1 MERVALDLFPHDK
14 ETRVSQ
20 QHWMRGLDR
29 PILMIPG
36 PTEVPWRVIRAM
48 AQPAMI
54 QYEPPFDEEILEPAC
69 LDLRQ
74 VFQTTGEVLVMPGS
88 GRTGLEAAAS
98 SLVEPGD
105 RVVVVV
111 AGVFGQLMREIM
123 ERAGAAVTAVEVEW
137 GRTLDLAGLERTVAQ
152 TRPKLLT
159 LVHNETST
167 GVTYPAG
174 EIGDIARRHGAL
186 YLLDTVSS
194 LAGLDVPTDAWGVD
208 VNMTGSQKCLAM
220 PLGLAVV
227 SVSPRAFESME
238 RRTRKPTTYAYDL
251 VRWKQQWVPAGR
263 GGGVKEGARRSQP
276 VSIPTHLTQALREA
290 TRMILEEGL
299 PHRIRRHRIA
309 GKAFRAGLA
318 GLKLDLFGEPTLA
331 SDTVS
336 CFRTPPGVAAGAV
349 TRRMRDAYGILIST
363 GIGTDPMRQGALRV
377 GTMGM
382 TASPLYVLPTLSALG
397 MALRDLGYKADTG
410 DALAAAQAIFDAESP

>member
-1 MERVALDLFPHDK
+1 MSRER
-14 ETRVSQ
+14 
-20 QHWMRGLDR
+20 WMRGLDR

-74 VFQTTGEVLVMPGS
+74 VFQTSGEVIAMPGS
-88 GRTGLEAAAS
+88 GRTGLEAAAA
-98 SLVEPGD
+98 SLLEPGD
-105 RVVVVV
+105 AVVVVV
-111 AGVFGQLMREIM
+111 AGVFGGLMREIA
-123 ERAGAAVTAVEVEW
+123 ERLGATVTPVEVEW
-137 GRTLDLAGLERTVAQ
+137 GRPLDLETLERTVARV
-152 TRPKLLT
+152 RPKVLT
-159 LVHNETST
+159 LVHSETST
-167 GVTYPAG
+167 GVTYPGAAVG
-174 EIGDIARRHGAL
+174 EIARRHGAL

-194 LAGLDVPTDAWGVD
+194 LAGLDVQTDAWGVD
-208 VNMTGSQKCLAM
+208 VNMTGSQKCLAL

-227 SVSPRAFESME
+227 SVSPRAFEAME
-238 RRTRKPTTYAYDL
+238 RRRGRPTSYAYDL
-251 VRWKQQWVPAGR
+251 LRWKREWVPAAR
-263 GGGVKEGARRSQP
+263 GGGVPEGTRRNQP
-276 VSIPTHLTQALREA
+276 VSMPTHLTQALREG
-290 TRMILEEGL
+290 TTMILEEGM

-318 GLKLDLFGEPTLA
+318 ALKLDLFGEPALA

-336 CFRTPPGVAAGAV
+336 CFRTPPGIAARAV
-349 TRRMRDAYGILIST
+349 VHRMRDAYGILIST
-363 GIGTDPMRQGALRV
+363 GIGIDRMREGALRV
-377 GTMGM
+377 GTMGL

-410 DALAAAQAIFDAESP
+410 EPLAAAQAVFEAESP

>member
-1 MERVALDLFPHDK
+1 M
-14 ETRVSQ
+14 TN
-20 QHWMRGLDR
+20 QHWRRGLDR

-48 AQPAMI
+48 ARGPVI
-54 QYEPPFDEEILEPAC
+54 QYEPPFDEEVLEPAC

-74 VFQTTGEVLVMPGS
+74 VFQTTGEVVALPGS
-88 GRTGLEAAAS
+88 GRTGLEAAAA

-111 AGVFGQLMREIM
+111 AGVFGWLMKEIM
-123 ERAGAAVTAVEVEW
+123 ERTGAAVTAFDVEP
-137 GRTLDLAGLERTVAQ
+137 GRPLDLESLDRTVGQ
-152 TRPKLLT
+152 VRPKIVT

-167 GVTYPAG
+167 GLTYPAAAVG
-174 EIGDIARRHGAL
+174 EITRRHGAL

-194 LAGLDVPTDAWGVD
+194 LAGLDVQNDAWGVD

-227 SVSPRAFESME
+227 SVSPRAFEAME
-238 RRTRKPTTYAYDL
+238 RRSRRATTFAYDL
-251 VRWKQQWVPAGR
+251 VRWKRQWVPASR
-263 GGGVKEGARRSQP
+263 GGGVPKGGRRNQP
-276 VSIPTHLTQALREA
+276 ISMPTHLVHALREA
-290 TRMILEEGL
+290 TTLILEEGV

-318 GLKLDLFGEPTLA
+318 VLKLDLFGEPSMA

-336 CFRTPPGVAAGAV
+336 CFRTPPGIAPTAV
-349 TRRMRDAYGILIST
+349 VRRMRDAYGILIST
-363 GIGTDPMRQGALRV
+363 GIDSLREVVLRV

-397 MALRDLGYKADTG
+397 MTLRDLGHKPETG
-410 DALAAAQAIFDAESP
+410 EALGAAQAVFDAETP

>member
-1 MERVALDLFPHDK
+1 M
-14 ETRVSQ
+14 SY

-74 VFQTTGEVLVMPGS
+74 VFQTTGEVIPMPGS
-88 GRTGLEAAAS
+88 GRTGLEAAVV

-105 RVVVVV
+105 RVVVVT
-111 AGVFGQLMREIM
+111 AGVFGGLMREITD
-123 ERAGAAVTAVEVEW
+123 RAGGAVTSVEVEW
-137 GRTLDLAGLERTVAQ
+137 GRPLDLEALERTVAQ
-152 TRPKLLT
+152 VRPKILT

-167 GVTYPAG
+167 GLTYPAAAVG
-174 EIGDIARRHGAL
+174 EIARRHGAL

-194 LAGLDVPTDAWGVD
+194 LAGLDVQTDAWGVD

-227 SVSPRAFESME
+227 SVSPRAFEAME
-238 RRTRKPTTYAYDL
+238 RRTRKPSSYAYDL
-251 VRWKQQWVPAGR
+251 VRWKRQWVPASR
-263 GGGVKEGARRSQP
+263 GGGVAEGGRRNQP
-276 VSIPTHLTQALREA
+276 VSMPTHLCQALREA
-290 TRMILEEGL
+290 TRLILEEGM
-299 PHRIRRHRIA
+299 PHRVRRHRIA

-318 GLKLDLFGEPTLA
+318 ALKLDLFGEPTLA

-336 CFRTPPGVAAGAV
+336 CFRTPPGIAAGAV
-349 TRRMRDAYGILIST
+349 VRRMRDAYGILIST
-363 GIGTDPMRQGALRV
+363 GIGVDKMREGALRV
-377 GTMGM
+377 GTMGI

-410 DALAAAQAIFDAESP
+410 EALAAAQAIFDAESP

>member
-1 MERVALDLFPHDK
+1 MGN
-14 ETRVSQ
+14 
-20 QHWMRGLDR
+20 QHWRRGLDR

-74 VFQTTGEVLVMPGS
+74 VFQTSGEVIAMPGS
-88 GRTGLEAAAS
+88 GRTGLEAAAG

-111 AGVFGQLMREIM
+111 AGVFGVLMREIM
-123 ERAGAAVTAVEVEW
+123 ERAGAVVTAVEIEW
-137 GRTLDLAGLERTVAQ
+137 GRALDPDVLERAVAQ
-152 TRPKLLT
+152 VRPKVLT

-167 GVTYPAG
+167 GTTYPGAAVG
-174 EIGDIARRHGAL
+174 EIARRHGAL

-194 LAGLDVPTDAWGVD
+194 LAGLDVQTDAWGVD

-220 PLGLAVV
+220 PLGLAIV
-227 SVSPRAFESME
+227 SVSPRAFEAME
-238 RRTRKPTTYAYDL
+238 RRTRRASTYAYDL
-251 VRWKQQWVPAGR
+251 IRWKREWVPASR
-263 GGGVKEGARRSQP
+263 GGGVREGVRRNQP
-276 VSIPTHLTQALREA
+276 VSMPTHLSQALREA
-290 TRMILEEGL
+290 TTLILEEGL
-299 PHRIRRHRIA
+299 AHRIRRHRIA

-318 GLKLDLFGEPTLA
+318 ALKLDLFGEPSLV

-336 CFRTPPGVAAGAV
+336 CFRAPAGITAPTIV
-349 TRRMRDAYGILIST
+349 RRMRDAYGILIST
-363 GIGTDPMRQGALRV
+363 GIERLREVTLRV
-377 GTMGM
+377 GTMGL

-397 MALRDLGYKADTG
+397 LTLRDVGYKADTSQ
-410 DALAAAQAIFDAESP
+410 ALAAAQEVFDAETP

>member
-1 MERVALDLFPHDK
+1 M
-14 ETRVSQ
+14 SS
-20 QHWMRGLDR
+20 QHWRRGLDR

-48 AQPAMI
+48 AEPPMI

-74 VFQTTGEVLVMPGS
+74 VFQTTGEVIAMPGS
-88 GRTGLEAAAS
+88 GRTGLESAAV

-111 AGVFGQLMREIM
+111 AGVFGALMREIM
-123 ERAGAAVTAVEVEW
+123 ERLGAAVTPSEVEW
-137 GRTLDLAGLERTVAQ
+137 GRALDLEALERTVAQ
-152 TRPKLLT
+152 VRPKVLT

-167 GVTYPAG
+167 GVTYPAAAVG
-174 EIGDIARRHGAL
+174 EIARRHGAL

-194 LAGLDVPTDAWGVD
+194 LAGLDVQTDAWGVD

-220 PLGLAVV
+220 PLGLAMV
-227 SVSPRAFESME
+227 SVSPRAFEAME
-238 RRTRKPTTYAYDL
+238 RRTRRASSYAYDL
-251 VRWKQQWVPAGR
+251 IRWKHLWVPTSR
-263 GGGVKEGARRSQP
+263 GGGVPEGGRRNQP

-290 TRMILEEGL
+290 TRLILEEGL
-299 PHRIRRHRIA
+299 PHRVRRHRIA
-309 GKAFRAGLA
+309 AKAFRAGLA
-318 GLKLDLFGEPTLA
+318 ALKLDLFGEPVLA

-336 CFRTPPGVAAGAV
+336 CFRAPVGIAAPAV
-349 TRRMRDAYGILIST
+349 VRRMRDAYGILIST
-363 GIGTDPMRQGALRV
+363 GIDRLRETTLRV
-377 GTMGM
+377 GTMGL

-397 MALRDLGYKADTG
+397 LALRDLGYKADTG
-410 DALAAAQAIFDAESP
+410 QALAAAQEVFDAEIP

>member
-1 MERVALDLFPHDK
+1 M
-14 ETRVSQ
+14 TN
-20 QHWMRGLDR
+20 QHWRRGLDR

-48 AQPAMI
+48 AQGPVI
-54 QYEPPFDEEILEPAC
+54 QYEPPFDEEVLEPAC

-74 VFQTTGEVLVMPGS
+74 IFQTSGEVIVLPGS
-88 GRTGLEAAAS
+88 GRTGLEAAAV

-111 AGVFGQLMREIM
+111 AGVFGWLMKEIM
-123 ERAGAAVTAVEVEW
+123 ERAGAVVTAFEVEL
-137 GRTLDLAGLERTVAQ
+137 GRPLDLEGLERVVAE
-152 TRPKLLT
+152 TRPRIVT

-167 GVTYPAG
+167 GTTYPAAAVG
-174 EIGDIARRHGAL
+174 EITRRHGAL

-194 LAGLDVPTDAWGVD
+194 LAGIDVQSDSWGVD
-208 VNMTGSQKCLAM
+208 INMTGSQKCLAL

-227 SVSPRAFESME
+227 SVSPRAFEAME
-238 RRTRKPTTYAYDL
+238 RKSRRPTTFAYDL
-251 VRWKQQWVPAGR
+251 LRWKRQWVPAAR
-263 GGGVKEGARRSQP
+263 GGGVPEGGRRNQP
-276 VSIPTHLTQALREA
+276 VSMPTHLVQALREGV
-290 TRMILEEGL
+290 TLVLEEGM
-299 PHRIRRHRIA
+299 PGRVRRHRIA

-318 GLKLDLFGEPTLA
+318 ALKLDLFGDPAIA

-336 CFRTPPGVAAGAV
+336 CFRVPAGLAATSV
-349 TRRMRDAYGILIST
+349 VRRMRDAYGILIST
-363 GIGTDPMRQGALRV
+363 GIEALREAVLRV

-397 MALRDLGYKADTG
+397 MTLRDLGYRAETG
-410 DALAAAQAIFDAESP
+410 EALAAAQAAFDAEKP

>member
-1 MERVALDLFPHDK
+1 
-14 ETRVSQ
+14 
-20 QHWMRGLDR
+20 
-29 PILMIPG
+29 MIPG

-74 VFQTTGEVLVMPGS
+74 VFQTTGEVIALPGS
-88 GRTGLEAAAS
+88 GRTGLEAAAL

-111 AGVFGQLMREIM
+111 AGVFGALMQEIM
-123 ERAGAAVTAVEVEW
+123 ERAGATVTPFTVEW
-137 GRTLDLAGLERTVAQ
+137 GRPLDLEALERTVGQ
-152 TRPKLLT
+152 VRPRILS

-167 GVTYPAG
+167 GLTYPAAAVG
-174 EIGDIARRHGAL
+174 EVARRHGAL

-194 LAGLDVPTDAWGVD
+194 LAGLDVQTDSWGVD
-208 VNMTGSQKCLAM
+208 INMTGSQKCLAM

-227 SVSPRAFESME
+227 SVSPRAFEAME
-238 RRTRKPTTYAYDL
+238 RRSRRSSSYAYDL
-251 VRWKQQWVPAGR
+251 MRWKRQWVPASR
-263 GGGVKEGARRSQP
+263 GGGVPEGGRRHQP
-276 VSIPTHLTQALREA
+276 ISMPTHLIQALRE
-290 TRMILEEGL
+290 TTKMILEEGM

-318 GLKLDLFGEPTLA
+318 ALKLDLFGDPALA

-336 CFRTPPGVAAGAV
+336 CFRMPPGIGAAAAV
-349 TRRMRDAYGILIST
+349 RRMRDAYGILVST
-363 GIGTDPMRQGALRV
+363 GIGADPLRQGALRV
-377 GTMGM
+377 GTMGL

-410 DALAAAQAIFDAESP
+410 EGLAAAQGVFDAESP

>member
-1 MERVALDLFPHDK
+1 
-14 ETRVSQ
+14 
-20 QHWMRGLDR
+20 MRGLDR

-54 QYEPPFDEEILEPAC
+54 QYEPPFDEEVLEPAC
-69 LDLRQ
+69 LELRQ
-74 VFQTTGEVLVMPGS
+74 VFQTSGEVLVMPGS
-88 GRTGLEAAAS
+88 GRTGLEAAAV

-105 RVVVVV
+105 RAVVVV

-123 ERAGAAVTAVEVEW
+123 ERAGAVVTPVEVEW
-137 GRTLDLAGLERTVAQ
+137 GRPLDLEALDRAVAQ
-152 TRPKLLT
+152 VRPKLLT
-159 LVHNETST
+159 MVHNETST
-167 GVTYPAG
+167 GLTYPAKEVG
-174 EIGDIARRHGAL
+174 EIARRHGAL

-194 LAGLDVPTDAWGVD
+194 LAGLDVQTDAWSID

-227 SVSPRAFESME
+227 SVSPRAFEAME
-238 RRTRKPTTYAYDL
+238 RRAKRPTSYAYDL
-251 VRWKQQWVPAGR
+251 MRWKRQWVPVSR
-263 GGGVKEGARRSQP
+263 GGGVPEGGRRNQP
-276 VSIPTHLTQALREA
+276 VSIPTHLVAALRESA
-290 TRMILEEGL
+290 RMILEEGL
-299 PHRIRRHRIA
+299 PHRVRRHRIA

-318 GLKLDLFGEPTLA
+318 GLKLDLFGEPALA

-336 CFRTPPGVAAGAV
+336 CFRTPPGIAATAV
-349 TRRMRDAYGILIST
+349 VRRMRDAYGILIST
-363 GIGTDPMRQGALRV
+363 GIDSLREAVLRV

-397 MALRDLGYKADTG
+397 MTLRDLGHRADTG
-410 DALAAAQAIFDAESP
+410 EALAAAQSVFDAETP

>member
-1 MERVALDLFPHDK
+1 
-14 ETRVSQ
+14 VSQ

-36 PTEVPWRVIRAM
+36 PTEVPSRVLRAM
-48 AQPAMI
+48 SQPPMI

-74 VFQTTGEVLVMPGS
+74 VFQTSGEVIAMPGS
-88 GRTGLEAAAS
+88 GRTGLEAAAV

-105 RVVVVV
+105 RAVVVV
-111 AGVFGQLMREIM
+111 AGVFGQLMQEVM
-123 ERAGAAVTAVEVEW
+123 ERAGATVTPYAVEW
-137 GRTLDLAGLERTVAQ
+137 GRPLDLDAFERTVAQ
-152 TRPKLLT
+152 ARPKIVT

-167 GVTYPAG
+167 GLTYPAAAVG
-174 EIGDIARRHGAL
+174 EIARRHGAL

-194 LAGLDVPTDAWGVD
+194 LAGLDVQTDAWGVD

-227 SVSPRAFESME
+227 SVSPRAFEAME
-238 RRTRKPTTYAYDL
+238 RRARRPTSYAYDL
-251 VRWKQQWVPAGR
+251 IRWKRQWVPVSR
-263 GGGVKEGARRSQP
+263 GGGVPEGGRRNQP
-276 VSIPTHLTQALREA
+276 VSMPTHLTQALREA
-290 TRMILEEGL
+290 ARMILEEGL
-299 PHRIRRHRIA
+299 PHRVRRHRIA

-318 GLKLDLFGEPTLA
+318 ALKLDLFGEPALA

-336 CFRTPPGVAAGAV
+336 CFRTPAGMAAPAV
-349 TRRMRDAYGILIST
+349 VRRMRDAYGILIST

-377 GTMGM
+377 GTMGI

-397 MALRDLGYKADTG
+397 MTVRDLGYKGDTG
-410 DALAAAQAIFDAESP
+410 EALAAAQAVFDAESP

>member
-1 MERVALDLFPHDK
+1 
-14 ETRVSQ
+14 VSS
-20 QHWMRGLDR
+20 QHWRRGLDR

-74 VFQTTGEVLVMPGS
+74 VFQTSGEVIAMPGS
-88 GRTGLEAAAS
+88 GRTGLESAAV

-111 AGVFGQLMREIM
+111 AGVFGSLMKELM
-123 ERAGAAVTAVEVEW
+123 ERAGATVTAFEVEL
-137 GRTLDLAGLERTVAQ
+137 GRPLDLDALDRTVAQ
-152 TRPKLLT
+152 ARPKAVT

-167 GVTYPAG
+167 GVTYPAAAVG
-174 EIGDIARRHGAL
+174 EITRRHGAL

-194 LAGLDVPTDAWGVD
+194 LAGLDVQTDAWGVD
-208 VNMTGSQKCLAM
+208 LNMTGSQKCLAM

-227 SVSPRAFESME
+227 SVSPRAFEAME
-238 RRTRKPTTYAYDL
+238 RRTRRPSTYAYDL
-251 VRWKQQWVPAGR
+251 VRWKRQWVPVAR
-263 GGGVKEGARRSQP
+263 GGGVPEGGRRNQP
-276 VSIPTHLTQALREA
+276 VSMPTHLSQALREA
-290 TRMILEEGL
+290 VALILEEGMPNRL
-299 PHRIRRHRIA
+299 RRHRIA
-309 GKAFRAGLA
+309 GRAFRAGLA
-318 GLKLDLFGEPTLA
+318 ALKLDLFGDPAIA

-336 CFRTPPGVAAGAV
+336 CFRVPPGLAATAV
-349 TRRMRDAYGILIST
+349 VRRMRDAYGILIST
-363 GIGTDPMRQGALRV
+363 GIEKMREAVLRV

-397 MALRDLGYKADTG
+397 MTLRDLGWKGDTG
-410 DALAAAQAIFDAESP
+410 EALAAAQAVFDAESP